1 MSLLLLPIITI
12 IVFHRVKNVIKTAGF
27 ARGGCNQVRIFPEL
41 QTRAKKK
48 NCLLKFRSLRA
59 LYLCFV
65 ERAWHTESNHFHPD
79 ILCFIPI
86 YALIRLQATLS
97 ALQTFNI

>member
-41 QTRAKKK
+41 QTRAKKRIAFL
-48 NCLLKFRSLRA
+48 NFALYVRYIFVLSSVLGIPNPITSTPIFYA
-59 LYLCFV
+59 LYLYM
-65 ERAWHTESNHFHPD
+65 H
-79 ILCFIPI
+79 L
-86 YALIRLQATLS
+86 
-97 ALQTFNI
+97 